1 HHRHAKIRAV
11 AVERDERTGRIVG
24 GRVGPRPAAAP
35 RPSSPDRAA
44 TSPLAAEDGP
54 DRVAAVQLRRA
65 WIPALVLGLAG
76 FAIVAGV
83 IASAGLADGWWFG
96 LLLATLAWY
105 WAGQIGCR
113 VWSLGHGSGRWVFLV
128 DHRTVDG
135 TARHQYLS
143 GVSLAGRWVHVVDA
157 VDEEDLGWVEVGRR
171 GARRLRDEPVVAMF
185 GGGADGMRWIAFAGP
200 FDPVRSMGDRVV
212 ELPADPGIFGEL
224 GARRAK
230 AVRRERA
237 RARGRRYL

>member
-1 HHRHAKIRAV
+1 MI
-11 AVERDERTGRIVG
+11 
-24 GRVGPRPAAAP
+24 
-35 RPSSPDRAA
+35 AA
-44 TSPLAAEDGP
+44 T
-54 DRVAAVQLRRA
+54 
-65 WIPALVLGLAG
+65 G
-76 FAIVAGV
+76 F
-83 IASAGLADGWWFG
+83 ADGWWPG
-96 LLLATLAWY
+96 LLLATAAWY
-105 WAGQIGCR
+105 RAGQIGCR
-113 VWSLGHGSGRWVFLV
+113 VWSLGHGVGRWVFLV
-128 DHRTVDG
+128 DHRTIAG
-135 TARHQYLS
+135 TARDQYVR
-143 GVSLAGRWVHVVDA
+143 GVRLAGRWVHVVDA
-157 VDEEDLGWVEVGRR
+157 ADEEDLGWVEVSRR